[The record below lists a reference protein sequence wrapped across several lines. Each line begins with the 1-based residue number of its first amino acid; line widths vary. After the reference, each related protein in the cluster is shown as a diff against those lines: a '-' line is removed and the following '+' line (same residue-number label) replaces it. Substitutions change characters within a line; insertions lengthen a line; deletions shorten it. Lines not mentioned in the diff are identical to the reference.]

1 MRYRAVILA
10 LVAFCFSFLLAAP
23 EALALVKGDFT
34 YEEIRGTGLANTC
47 PQLEESF
54 GRGAIPVEA
63 GKSYAVT
70 DLCLQPISFFVK
82 EESGNK
88 RSSKTEYLPTKV
100 MTRQTS
106 SIEAVSGTLTAEADG
121 SLIFKEEDGLDFQ
134 AVTVQLPGG
143 ERVPLL
149 FTIKSL
155 VAKSSAGQTGIS
167 PSTDF
172 EGEFRV
178 PSYRTSNFLDPK
190 GRGLTTGY
198 GSAMALPA
206 SGDDE
211 ELIKENVKQF
221 QLDRGSISMSV
232 SKVDSTTGEIVGT
245 FESEQPSETDMG
257 SHPAKEVRIRG
268 IFYGRVGAT
277 EA

>member
-10 LVAFCFSFLLAAP
+10 IVAFCFSFLLTAP

-34 YEEIRGTGLANTC
+34 YEDIRGTGLANTC
-47 PQLEESF
+47 PQLEQSF
-54 GRGAIPVEA
+54 GRGAIPIES
-63 GKSYAVT
+63 GKTYTLT

-82 EESGNK
+82 EELAGK
-88 RSSKTEYLPTKV
+88 RSSKSEYLPTKI

-106 SIEAVSGTLTAEADG
+106 SIESVSGTLTADKDG
-121 SLIFKEEDGLDFQ
+121 SLTFKEEDGLDFQ

-155 VAKSSAGQTGIS
+155 VAKSPAGQTGIS

-190 GRGLTTGY
+190 GRGLTAGY
-198 GSAMALPA
+198 DNAVALPG
-206 SGDDE
+206 SRDDDE
-211 ELIKENVKQF
+211 LLKENVKRF
-221 QLDRGSISMSV
+221 QLDRGSISLSV

-257 SHPAKEVRIRG
+257 SHPARDVRIRG
-268 IFYGRVGAT
+268 IFYGRVGA
-277 EA
+277 A